1 MVDNTPKGIADEVL
15 VPHDRRTLKS
25 KKIENLVPT
34 GDGTLGRLAL
44 DYLQGLETQGYSQH
58 TVRGRTAHLRYF
70 LVWANGIGA
79 KKPEDIS
86 RDLLEHYRY
95 ELHRIRKISGGPL
108 SRHTKHDRMANV
120 LRFTRW
126 LAGIGRLNEDPA
138 FGVALPLRSRRLPKA
153 VLTAQEAECVLA
165 QPDTSTVLG
174 LRDRVIL
181 EVLYA
186 TGLRR
191 QELIDL
197 TNTALDLARG
207 VVMVRHGKGRKDR
220 VVPLSRRAAGW
231 ILKYIDR
238 SRPQL
243 VRDTFC
249 DRLVVT
255 THRGPMSPE
264 RMSVIV
270 RRYVD
275 VADIGKKGSCHLF
288 RHTLATLMLEGG
300 ADLRYVQAMLGHADI
315 STTQIYTRVAAKA
328 LKKVHEQTHPG
339 VLTRAS
345 RASKRKRA
353 GTPSWATPRKAPPR
367 RGRAKLRR

>member
-1 MVDNTPKGIADEVL
+1 MVDNTPKGIAGEVL

-34 GDGTLGRLAL
+34 DDGTLGRLAL
-44 DYLQGLETQGYSQH
+44 DYLQGLETQGYSKH

-86 RDLLEHYRY
+86 RDFLEHYRY

-120 LRFTRW
+120 LRFMRW
-126 LAGIGRLNEDPA
+126 LAGSGRLNDDPA

-165 QPDTSTVLG
+165 QPNTSTILG

-197 TNTALDLARG
+197 TDTALDLARG

-231 ILKYIDR
+231 ILKYID
-238 SRPQL
+238 Q
-243 VRDTFC
+243 
-249 DRLVVT
+249 
-255 THRGPMSPE
+255 
-264 RMSVIV
+264 
-270 RRYVD
+270 
-275 VADIGKKGSCHLF
+275 
-288 RHTLATLMLEGG
+288 
-300 ADLRYVQAMLGHADI
+300 
-315 STTQIYTRVAAKA
+315 
-328 LKKVHEQTHPG
+328 
-339 VLTRAS
+339 
-345 RASKRKRA
+345 
-353 GTPSWATPRKAPPR
+353 
-367 RGRAKLRR
+367 